1 VAQSARTTY
10 IYTQPRVNQGSLLGT
25 SNQAGSYYV
34 NDANRSKVA
43 FLAFGIEGVNSG
55 YTDGPQG
62 LLWCRSLRNK
72 IIHNAF
78 GWMTHSVLEGVV
90 RQYDPDTRTFTPLPR
105 ALVRVVGI
113 TPPSIAGV
121 NAGYAITDSNGFY
134 RIVGLEA
141 GAYIVDAERPGFK
154 TQHPETVVLVAETAT
169 INLIMLATPP
179 GQISGRVID
188 INNQPVRGALVRATN
203 TTDPELTRE
212 IVTDPDGTFLIPR
225 VPAGTWD
232 VTVVALGVR
241 RLHTAAC
248 AADWGRL
255 PRCARGART
264 DRKCRRLRAG
274 A

>member
-1 VAQSARTTY
+1 
-10 IYTQPRVNQGSLLGT
+10 
-25 SNQAGSYYV
+25 
-34 NDANRSKVA
+34 
-43 FLAFGIEGVNSG
+43 
-55 YTDGPQG
+55 
-62 LLWCRSLRNK
+62 LRNK

-141 GAYIVDAERPGFK
+141 GAYVVDAERPGFK

-225 VPAGTWD
+225 VPAGTWN
-232 VTVVALGVR
+232 VTVVALAFGGYTLPPVQPTAR
-241 RLHTAAC
+241 R
-248 AADWGRL
+248 RL
-255 PRCARGART
+255 PRCAACEPVTRPELSATSCWSLSRARLRERLQTRTRGTRYRTPASPPWRART
-264 DRKCRRLRAG
+264 PAPM
-274 A
+274 